1 MLKKCRI
8 TFKNQE
14 DGDHR
19 SKNLLGKLREDI
31 AGLEKRIVAEIETR
45 ETEAEIQ
52 ETKVVIRI
60 E

>member
-1 MLKKCRI
+1 M
-8 TFKNQE
+8 
-14 DGDHR
+14 

-31 AGLEKRIVAEIETR
+31 AGLEKRIAAEIETK
-45 ETEAEIQ
+45 ETEVEIQ

>member
-1 MLKKCRI
+1 M
-8 TFKNQE
+8 
-14 DGDHR
+14 

-31 AGLEKRIVAEIETR
+31 AGLEKRIVAEIETK
-45 ETEAEIQ
+45 ETEVEIQ